1 MTSLDT
7 IQKYTRIYD
16 YIYDFHKLLYDYY
29 SKHAVAFL
37 VNYYNIDVPTTVWD
51 DDKLFG
57 GSYESTGD
65 LSGKK
70 WNKYLL
76 MPVYF
81 MEEVTSAFDAQ
92 DIGYIKEGRT
102 TFVIPSTYGITPY
115 PGDFVKFDQ
124 TFLRESNDTYPV
136 FRVTGAEISV
146 NADFRF
152 WKLNA
157 EVYQSKRATAID
169 AKLTATF
176 TFVDYDKKI
185 HTLADSEFLTR
196 LLLKNESL
204 RGNLKDLY
212 DKNSG
217 FYFI

>member
-1 MTSLDT
+1 MASLDT

-16 YIYDFHKLLYDYY
+16 YIYDFHRLLYDYY

-37 VNYYNIDVPTTVWD
+37 VNYYNFDVPNTVWD
-51 DDKLFG
+51 DDKLYG

-81 MEEVTSAFDAQ
+81 IEEVTTTFDGQ

-102 TFVIPSTYGITPY
+102 SFVIPSTYGITPY

-124 TFLRESNDTYPV
+124 TFLRETNDTYPV
-136 FRVTGAEISV
+136 FRIEGVEISV

-152 WKLNA
+152 WKLSA
-157 EVYQSKRATAID
+157 IVYQSKRTTSID
-169 AKLTATF
+169 AKVTNTF
-176 TFVDYDKKI
+176 AFVDYDKKI
-185 HTLADSEFLTR
+185 HTLANSEFLTK

-204 RGNLKDLY
+204 RDNLKDLY